1 MTANIVIKMADINGP
16 SKRKDLHVRWTD
28 AISEEFYEQV
38 RCFHYRHLRH
48 LFFFSLNMYHFDNFD
63 LTRPVCEIEIVT
75 QSHFVGVFHRSDA
88 AVAFLILV
96 VSISW

>member
-38 RCFHYRHLRH
+38 RTARALDGRH
-48 LFFFSLNMYHFDNFD
+48 
-63 LTRPVCEIEIVT
+63 
-75 QSHFVGVFHRSDA
+75 Q
-88 AVAFLILV
+88 
-96 VSISW
+96 